1 MSYAILAGVDQLFG
15 PVLHFAYLD
24 WLRPL
29 RSKLAIRWS
38 GFCSGSPIEGQ
49 HMKRTHT
56 HASRKLGL
64 KRETVRALSSLGPDQ
79 LAQVAGGSGYVVTH
93 PSVSGGSKYC

>member
-1 MSYAILAGVDQLFG
+1 
-15 PVLHFAYLD
+15 
-24 WLRPL
+24 
-29 RSKLAIRWS
+29 
-38 GFCSGSPIEGQ
+38 
-49 HMKRTHT
+49 MKKTKT